1 MENSVVD
8 KEWFFERL
16 SERKQSLRSLAKHM
30 DLDPSAVSRML
41 SGQRKMQMEEAGA
54 IASFLRA
61 PVSEVLRHAGVALD
75 IQGQPSRV
83 VLAATITQ
91 NGVVDRLTEPRP
103 LPPNLIER
111 AQAALDPRGNT
122 RIIAAQVRAP
132 KGPLAMWDDA
142 VVLFG
147 YTETVE
153 PAAIGV
159 LSVCRLMSG
168 EQILAKIERARKT
181 GEAKIIGLDHEP
193 REVML
198 DTATPVL
205 AVIP

>member
-1 MENSVVD
+1 MEHPAVD
-8 KEWFFERL
+8 KDWFFDQL
-16 SERKQSLRSLAKHM
+16 KDRKQSLRDMARHM
-30 DLDPSAVSRML
+30 ELDPSAVSRML

-54 IASFLRA
+54 IAKFLGA
-61 PVSEVLRHAGVALD
+61 PVAEVMKHAGLSLNFD
-75 IQGQPSRV
+75 GQTSRV
-83 VLAATITQ
+83 LLAATVTATGKI
-91 NGVVDRLTEPRP
+91 DRLSEPRN
-103 LPPNLIER
+103 LPQQVIER
-111 AQAALDPRGNT
+111 AQAALSSRGNT
-122 RIIAAQVRAP
+122 RVIAAQVRAP

-153 PAAIGV
+153 PSAIGV

-168 EQILAKIERARKT
+168 EQILAKIESARKT
-181 GEAKIIGLDHEP
+181 GEAKIIGLDHEM

>member
-8 KEWFFERL
+8 KEWFFDQLRYK
-16 SERKQSLRSLAKHM
+16 KQSLRDMARHM
-30 DLDPSAVSRML
+30 ELDPSAVSRML

-54 IASFLRA
+54 IARFLGA
-61 PVSEVLRHAGVALD
+61 PVAEVLKHAGIAMD
-75 IQGQPSRV
+75 IEGHPSRV
-83 VLAATITQ
+83 VLAATITAT
-91 NGVVDRLTEPRP
+91 GKIDRLPETRP
-103 LPPNLIER
+103 LPQQVIER
-111 AQAALDPRGNT
+111 AQAALSPRGNS
-122 RIIAAQVRAP
+122 RVIAAQVRAP

>member
-1 MENSVVD
+1 MESSVVD
-8 KEWFFERL
+8 KEWFFEQLRDK
-16 SERKQSLRSLAKHM
+16 KQSLRDMARHM
-30 DLDPSAVSRML
+30 ELDPSAVSRML

-54 IASFLRA
+54 IARFLGA
-61 PVSEVLRHAGVALD
+61 PVAEVLKHAGIALD
-75 IQGQPSRV
+75 VEGHPTRV
-83 VLAATITQ
+83 LLAATVNATGAIM
-91 NGVVDRLTEPRP
+91 RLTEPRP
-103 LPPNLIER
+103 LPQQVIDR
-111 AQAALDPRGNT
+111 AQAALSPRGNT
-122 RIIAAQVRAP
+122 RVIAAQVRAP

-153 PAAIGV
+153 PSAIGV

-181 GEAKIIGLDHEP
+181 GEARIVGLDHEP